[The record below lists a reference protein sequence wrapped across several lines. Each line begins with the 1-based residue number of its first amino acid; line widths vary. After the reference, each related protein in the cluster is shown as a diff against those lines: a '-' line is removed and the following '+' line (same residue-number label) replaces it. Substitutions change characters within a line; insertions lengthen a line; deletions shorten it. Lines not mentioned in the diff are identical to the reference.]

1 MVLLGALINAV
12 LIIVGA
18 LVGRIFKNLPE
29 SMKSTVLSIIGLA
42 VTLLGIKMGFESDNF
57 IILVSG

>member
-1 MVLLGALINAV
+1 M

-42 VTLLGIKMGFESDNF
+42 VTLLGIKWALEV
-57 IILVSG
+57 IILLYW